1 MLLKFLA
8 NDSWTPNHTNA
19 RFPRMTFTRKQHYLE
34 DSDLWLM
41 DGSYLRLKVLD
52 IGYTFGQSKAL
63 SKVGIKSL
71 RIYLS
76 GYNLLTFFSEL
87 NDMDIDPEGTT
98 GGSTIDSYPNVRI
111 FNLGVNLAF

>member
-1 MLLKFLA
+1 
-8 NDSWTPNHTNA
+8 
-19 RFPRMTFTRKQHYLE
+19 MTFTRKQHYLE

>member
-1 MLLKFLA
+1 M
-8 NDSWTPNHTNA
+8 
-19 RFPRMTFTRKQHYLE
+19 
-34 DSDLWLM
+34 
-41 DGSYLRLKVLD
+41 
-52 IGYTFGQSKAL
+52 
-63 SKVGIKSL
+63 GIKSL

>member
-1 MLLKFLA
+1 
-8 NDSWTPNHTNA
+8 
-19 RFPRMTFTRKQHYLE
+19 MTFTRKQHYLE

-41 DGSYLRLKVLD
+41 DWSYLRLKVLD

-87 NDMDIDPEGTT
+87 NDMDIDPEGPPVVRP
-98 GGSTIDSYPNVRI
+98 SIPYPNVRI